1 MVDDDSSAGFV
12 MCDDWEP
19 ALLKK
24 LCSAIGD
31 GVMGVNYCDLFTA
44 VDHLAGEK
52 DMEGET
58 PLEEEV
64 QREEEIGALHARL
77 WTFLLQS
84 FYSVRHTRGWETLPS
99 KHRERIL
106 AAALDKGGS
115 RRLGEKPVF
124 TSSQQPRV
132 VRCPSGPA
140 AACESPPVHRTIW
153 VIRNTGT
160 GSCTV
165 AASSATMKS
174 DGLGTPGLTS
184 TAGTGT
190 NATKPGDTDPLR
202 AKNVKTKQPG
212 DHRSTTAKAKTTTSA
227 SAKPVLNGTAGPGR
241 ARREV
246 TTANGPR
253 GSPTGGKGSKDQDRK
268 ANPNP
273 GARPKTSPP
282 GTTSTA
288 QARPG
293 KLQKSTAGKG
303 DSLQGADSSMAHPAT
318 TTPSTSG
325 SASPD
330 NSSGSPR
337 NCPTMPDVKT
347 KTQAKV
353 LTKSP
358 LTKPPQKIDTAKTNS
373 PTNKPSTREANKAK
387 LPATGR
393 TTTVGTGARADTKGM
408 SPPTG
413 SAENHVSRSG
423 SSLSA
428 RKPAS
433 PRKQED
439 KDSSTVSADKTA
451 RKTTKNTPA
460 TPATAKYTSKPAKA
474 ISSSSPSK
482 QPPLATA
489 KPGPKQKGT
498 SESPTE
504 KASPKSVGPV
514 KNSSTSVVSSKKPAA
529 KEKEGSNGKTSAD
542 TQQANDTGAGA
553 ERVPSHSD
561 PREKASEPAATST
574 EQSPAHNSPLPPG
587 PKGHSGGE
595 DSLSLPLNASPTQSP
610 QKSAKQPGKP
620 NCTGGVRALSSQPPA
635 TNHISQGND
644 LVNREPAKHTEG
656 TYTGKHTPGSATD
669 LPLDT
674 PTPGSPL
681 EDSWSSL
688 HHQVSPES
696 ESGSATTSSD
706 DIKPRSEDYDA
717 GGSQDDVDDCCSND
731 RGESKGGG
739 TMRCHDFLG
748 RSSSDTSTPEELKM
762 LDGGLRVEVRLKGRE
777 GETTSEEEGVRR
789 RPRSWLSRDRDEV
802 PVEEEVEAN
811 ITVKQVPDSQ
821 LFSSEESE
829 ESEEEEEE
837 DERSEVE
844 VIPVH
849 QAPPPPADPSSQ
861 FQGIVNLAF
870 EDGAD
875 PDQDN
880 EQQQQM
886 DYQSASNFRRS
897 VLISVDECEELGSEE
912 CAVQTPPQQQP
923 DDPLTPC
930 DVFGSD
936 RPPAPQS
943 APNSISHSG
952 GHLASDLPKSTPQQQ
967 QEQGNKHESNNN
979 KPNKPIVFL
988 TEIQDPLV
996 DDHNPTKVEGVE
1008 PSPGCPPLD
1017 HDPTDLPP
1025 QERERPCHL
1034 DLRPAE
1040 QYSNGGSPR
1049 KNPSTKPSQASI
1061 PVPVDSKRSDL
1072 HTDLNYPQQKG
1083 GSPAHAAIPQSPAGD
1098 IEGQCHRLDQTT
1110 TPTCTHDRRSS
1121 KALSPIYGLNVRQA
1135 FEYPSSSDN
1144 RSRRST
1150 VGREE
1155 EEENDEDYNEESS
1168 TFAER
1173 DWSMLKQLLSD
1184 QESSLGI
1191 INPVPEDLNLAQ
1203 YLIKQ
1208 TLSLSRDCLDTQQTF
1223 LPHEKETFK
1232 RWAELISPLEDSTTS
1247 ITVTSFSPEDAASPQ
1262 GEWTIVELETYH

>member
-1 MVDDDSSAGFV
+1 
-12 MCDDWEP
+12 
-19 ALLKK
+19 
-24 LCSAIGD
+24 
-31 GVMGVNYCDLFTA
+31 
-44 VDHLAGEK
+44 
-52 DMEGET
+52 
-58 PLEEEV
+58 
-64 QREEEIGALHARL
+64 
-77 WTFLLQS
+77 
-84 FYSVRHTRGWETLPS
+84 
-99 KHRERIL
+99 
-106 AAALDKGGS
+106 
-115 RRLGEKPVF
+115 
-124 TSSQQPRV
+124 
-132 VRCPSGPA
+132 
-140 AACESPPVHRTIW
+140 
-153 VIRNTGT
+153 
-160 GSCTV
+160 
-165 AASSATMKS
+165 MKS
-174 DGLGTPGLTS
+174 DGLGTPGLPS
-184 TAGTGT
+184 TAGRGTG
-190 NATKPGDTDPLR
+190 ATKPGDTGPFR

-212 DHRSTTAKAKTTTSA
+212 DHQSTTAKAKTTTSA
-227 SAKPVLNGTAGPGR
+227 SAKPVLNGTAGPGG

-246 TTANGPR
+246 ATANGPR
-253 GSPTGGKGSKDQDRK
+253 GSPTGGKGTKDQDRK
-268 ANPNP
+268 PSPNP

-293 KLQKSTAGKG
+293 KLQKNTAGKG
-303 DSLQGADSSMAHPAT
+303 DSLQGADSSTAHPAT

-337 NCPTMPDVKT
+337 NCPTMPDLKT

-358 LTKPPQKIDTAKTNS
+358 LTKPPQKTDTTKINS

-387 LPATGR
+387 LSATGR

-408 SPPTG
+408 STPTG
-413 SAENHVSRSG
+413 SAENQGEKPCVFARACGRVCVHVCMCVSSNTNPNIISPGQTIEICFSSHAVSRPG

-433 PRKQED
+433 PRKEED
-439 KDSSTVSADKTA
+439 KDGSKVSADKAA
-451 RKTTKNTPA
+451 RKTTKTTPVTA
-460 TPATAKYTSKPAKA
+460 ATAKSTSKPVKA

-489 KPGPKQKGT
+489 KPGPKQNAT

-504 KASPKSVGPV
+504 KASPKSAGPV
-514 KNSSTSVVSSKKPAA
+514 KNVSSVISSKKPAA
-529 KEKEGSNGKTSAD
+529 KEKEGSNGKTSTE
-542 TQQANDTGAGA
+542 TQQANDTGSGA
-553 ERVPSHSD
+553 ERVSSHSD
-561 PREKASEPAATST
+561 PREKASEPVTTST
-574 EQSPAHNSPLPPG
+574 EQSPAHNIPLPPCSQ
-587 PKGHSGGE
+587 GHSGGG
-595 DSLSLPLNASPTQSP
+595 DSLSLPLNASP

-620 NCTGGVRALSSQPPA
+620 NCTRGVRALSNQPPA
-635 TNHISQGND
+635 INHIFNGNN
-644 LVNREPAKHTEG
+644 LVSGEPAKHTEG
-656 TYTGKHTPGSATD
+656 THTCKHTPGSATD

-717 GGSQDDVDDCCSND
+717 GGSQDDVDDCCSNE

-762 LDGGLRVEVRLKGRE
+762 LDGGLRVEVRLKGCE
-777 GETTSEEEGVRR
+777 VETTSEEEGVKQ

-802 PVEEEVEAN
+802 PVEEEVQTN
-811 ITVKQVPDSQ
+811 IMVKQVPDSQ

-829 ESEEEEEE
+829 ESEEE

-844 VIPVH
+844 VLPVH
-849 QAPPPPADPSSQ
+849 QAPLPPADPSSQ
-861 FQGIVNLAF
+861 FQGIVNMAF

-875 PDQDN
+875 PGQVN
-880 EQQQQM
+880 EQQQQL

-912 CAVQTPPQQQP
+912 CGVQTPPQQQP

-930 DVFGSD
+930 DVFGSN
-936 RPPAPQS
+936 PSPAPQS
-943 APNSISHSG
+943 VPNFVSHSG
-952 GHLASDLPKSTPQQQ
+952 GHLASDFPKNTPQQQ
-967 QEQGNKHESNNN
+967 QEQGNEHESNNN

-1008 PSPGCPPLD
+1008 PSPGCPSLD

-1049 KNPSTKPSQASI
+1049 NNPSTKPSQASV
-1061 PVPVDSKRSDL
+1061 PVHVDSKRSDL
-1072 HTDLNYPQQKG
+1072 HTDLNDPQQKG
-1083 GSPAHAAIPQSPAGD
+1083 GSPVHAAIPQSPAG
-1098 IEGQCHRLDQTT
+1098 
-1110 TPTCTHDRRSS
+1110 
-1121 KALSPIYGLNVRQA
+1121 NV
-1135 FEYPSSSDN
+1135 
-1144 RSRRST
+1144 
-1150 VGREE
+1150 
-1155 EEENDEDYNEESS
+1155 
-1168 TFAER
+1168 
-1173 DWSMLKQLLSD
+1173 
-1184 QESSLGI
+1184 
-1191 INPVPEDLNLAQ
+1191 
-1203 YLIKQ
+1203 
-1208 TLSLSRDCLDTQQTF
+1208 
-1223 LPHEKETFK
+1223 
-1232 RWAELISPLEDSTTS
+1232 
-1247 ITVTSFSPEDAASPQ
+1247 
-1262 GEWTIVELETYH
+1262 